1 MPELREFAAGVM
13 LAGMRMGK
21 TLQNKRFIIS
31 QGKCNM
37 NKLAVI
43 LSGTALLVSIAA
55 LVLLSQISKQV
66 EFQSGTIAA
75 KVDQQSM
82 LINRALGNV
91 MPLVL
96 PPDVE
101 NKIAV
106 LEGQLADKSRWPRD
120 PREVQKQMTDL
131 VNNLPPWAQEELL
144 PRLLPRM
151 WELDAV
157 EILTFSTGVL
167 ESDLLMTA
175 KAENLLTQKPLT
187 ASDNIAQE
195 LDAWQKNIEKKI
207 AEAEKNSAL
216 ASAKES
222 LVKGVDIEAAAQAL
236 SPYQDPEAQA
246 LLEKL
251 NAEITKRGVSSQISA
266 IQTELTKMSNVD
278 AEVKE
283 YAYNRAFQELLDLKS
298 RVVLAGL
305 SGDIKLQQQVEAFQ
319 RDLQRKFPEIMKEKQ
334 KKYAGK
340 VREYQQWALSQIKN
354 VRQYDDVC
362 SVEKEK
368 ISSDLDRIN
377 PLSGE
382 SKEASLRSSSIL
394 RDEIIRL
401 LAPINQSLLDE
412 AVNQLFRKVYQSRFD
427 KLNEDDQFEVIKGFA
442 LADKRPLEG

>member
-1 MPELREFAAGVM
+1 
-13 LAGMRMGK
+13 
-21 TLQNKRFIIS
+21 
-31 QGKCNM
+31 M

-66 EFQSGTIAA
+66 EFQAGTIAA

-101 NKIAV
+101 NKITV
-106 LEGQLADKSRWPRD
+106 LEGQLADKSRWPKD
-120 PREVQKQMTDL
+120 PREVQTQMTDL

-157 EILTFSTGVL
+157 EVLTFSTGVL
-167 ESDLLMTA
+167 ENDLPMAA

-187 ASDNIAQE
+187 SSDIIAQE

-207 AEAEKNSAL
+207 AEAEKNAAL

-222 LVKGVDIEAAAQAL
+222 LVTGGDLSTAAQAL
-236 SPYQDPEAQA
+236 SPYQDPEAQT

-266 IQTELTKMSNVD
+266 IQTELIKMSEVD

-305 SGDIKLQQQVEAFQ
+305 TDDIKLQQQLEAFQ
-319 RDLQRKFPEIMKEKQ
+319 RELQHKIPEIMKEKQ

-340 VREYQQWALSQIKN
+340 VREYQQWALSRIKN
-354 VRQYDDVC
+354 VRQYDDVF

-382 SKEASLRSSSIL
+382 SKKASLRASSIL

-427 KLNEDDQFEVIKGFA
+427 KLNEDDQFEVTKGFA
-442 LADKRPLEG
+442 FADKRPLEG

>member
-1 MPELREFAAGVM
+1 
-13 LAGMRMGK
+13 
-21 TLQNKRFIIS
+21 
-31 QGKCNM
+31 M
-37 NKLAVI
+37 NKLAVV
-43 LSGTALLVSIAA
+43 LSGTALLVSMAA
-55 LVLLSQISKQV
+55 LVLLVKISKQV
-66 EFQSGTIAA
+66 EFQAGTIAV

-106 LEGQLADKSRWPRD
+106 LEGQLADKSRWPKD

-131 VNNLPPWAQEELL
+131 IDKLPSWAQEELL

-167 ESDLLMTA
+167 ESDMLMTA

-187 ASDNIAQE
+187 ASDDIAQE
-195 LDAWQKNIEKKI
+195 LDAWQNNIERKI
-207 AEAEKNSAL
+207 SEAEKKAAL
-216 ASAKES
+216 AIAKES
-222 LVKGVDIEAAAQAL
+222 LVKGGDIEAAAQAL
-236 SPYQDPEAQA
+236 SFYQDPEAQA

-251 NAEITKRGVSSQISA
+251 NAEIIKKGLSSQISA
-266 IQTELTKMSNVD
+266 IQIELTKLSEVD

-305 SGDIKLQQQVEAFQ
+305 TSDVKLQQQLETFQ
-319 RDLQRKFPEIMKEKQ
+319 NDLQQKVPEIMKEKQ

-340 VREYQQWALSQIKN
+340 VREYQQWALNQIKN
-354 VRQYDDVC
+354 VRQYDV
-362 SVEKEK
+362 VFNIEKEK
-368 ISSDLDRIN
+368 IPSDLDRIN

-382 SKEASLRSSSIL
+382 SKGASLRASSVL
-394 RDEIIRL
+394 RDEIILL

-427 KLNEDDQFEVIKGFA
+427 KLNENDQFEVTKGFA
-442 LADKRPLEG
+442 LTDKRPLEG

>member
-1 MPELREFAAGVM
+1 
-13 LAGMRMGK
+13 
-21 TLQNKRFIIS
+21 
-31 QGKCNM
+31 M

-43 LSGTALLVSIAA
+43 LSGTALLVSMAA
-55 LVLLSQISKQV
+55 LVLLVKISKQV
-66 EFQSGTIAA
+66 EFQAGTIAA

-106 LEGQLADKSRWPRD
+106 LEGQLTDKSRWPKD

-131 VNNLPPWAQEELL
+131 IDKLPSWAQEELL

-167 ESDLLMTA
+167 ESDMLMTA

-187 ASDNIAQE
+187 ASDDIAQE
-195 LDAWQKNIEKKI
+195 LDAWQNNVEKKI
-207 AEAEKNSAL
+207 AEAEKKAAL
-216 ASAKES
+216 AIAKES
-222 LVKGVDIEAAAQAL
+222 LVKGGDIEAAAQAL
-236 SPYQDPEAQA
+236 SLYQDPEAQA

-251 NAEITKRGVSSQISA
+251 NAEIIKKGLSSQISA
-266 IQTELTKMSNVD
+266 IQIELTKLSEVD

-305 SGDIKLQQQVEAFQ
+305 SSDIKLQQQLETFQ
-319 RDLQRKFPEIMKEKQ
+319 NDLQRKVPEIMKEKQ

-340 VREYQQWALSQIKN
+340 VREYQQWALNQIKN
-354 VRQYDDVC
+354 VRQYDDVFNI
-362 SVEKEK
+362 EKEK
-368 ISSDLDRIN
+368 IPSDFDRIN

-382 SKEASLRSSSIL
+382 SKGASLRASSIL
-394 RDEIIRL
+394 RDEIILL

-412 AVNQLFRKVYQSRFD
+412 AVNQLYRKVYQSRFD
-427 KLNEDDQFEVIKGFA
+427 KLNENDQFEVTKGFA
-442 LADKRPLEG
+442 LTDKRPLEG

>member
-1 MPELREFAAGVM
+1 
-13 LAGMRMGK
+13 
-21 TLQNKRFIIS
+21 
-31 QGKCNM
+31 M

-43 LSGTALLVSIAA
+43 LSGTALLVSMAA
-55 LVLLSQISKQV
+55 LVLLVKISKQV
-66 EFQSGTIAA
+66 EFQAGTIAA

-106 LEGQLADKSRWPRD
+106 LEGQLTDKSRWPKD

-131 VNNLPPWAQEELL
+131 IDKLPSWAQEELL

-167 ESDLLMTA
+167 ESDMLMTA

-187 ASDNIAQE
+187 ASDDIAQE
-195 LDAWQKNIEKKI
+195 LDAWQNNVEKKI
-207 AEAEKNSAL
+207 AEAEKKAAL
-216 ASAKES
+216 AIAKES
-222 LVKGVDIEAAAQAL
+222 LVKGGDIEAAAQAL
-236 SPYQDPEAQA
+236 SLYQDPEAQA

-251 NAEITKRGVSSQISA
+251 NAEIIKKGLSSQISA
-266 IQTELTKMSNVD
+266 IQIELTKLSEVD

-305 SGDIKLQQQVEAFQ
+305 SSDIKLQQQLETFQ
-319 RDLQRKFPEIMKEKQ
+319 NDLQRKVPEIMKEKQ

-340 VREYQQWALSQIKN
+340 VREYQQWALNQIKN
-354 VRQYDDVC
+354 VRQYDDVFNI
-362 SVEKEK
+362 EKEK
-368 ISSDLDRIN
+368 IPSDFDRIN

-382 SKEASLRSSSIL
+382 RKGASLRASSIL
-394 RDEIIRL
+394 RDEIILL

-412 AVNQLFRKVYQSRFD
+412 AVNQLYRKVYQSRFD
-427 KLNEDDQFEVIKGFA
+427 KLNENDQFEVTKGFA
-442 LADKRPLEG
+442 LTDKRPLEG

>member
-1 MPELREFAAGVM
+1 
-13 LAGMRMGK
+13 
-21 TLQNKRFIIS
+21 
-31 QGKCNM
+31 M
-37 NKLAVI
+37 NKLAVV
-43 LSGTALLVSIAA
+43 LSGTALLVSMVA
-55 LVLLSQISKQV
+55 LVLLVKISKQV
-66 EFQSGTIAA
+66 EFQAGTIAV

-106 LEGQLADKSRWPRD
+106 LEGQLADKSRWPED

-131 VNNLPPWAQEELL
+131 IDKLPSWAQEELL

-157 EILTFSTGVL
+157 EILTFSTGVI
-167 ESDLLMTA
+167 ESDMLMTA

-187 ASDNIAQE
+187 ASDDIAQE
-195 LDAWQKNIEKKI
+195 LDAWQNNIERKI
-207 AEAEKNSAL
+207 SEAEKKASL
-216 ASAKES
+216 AIAKES
-222 LVKGVDIEAAAQAL
+222 LVKGGDIEAAAQAL
-236 SPYQDPEAQA
+236 SLYQDPEAQA

-251 NAEITKRGVSSQISA
+251 NAEIIKKGLSSRISA
-266 IQTELTKMSNVD
+266 IQIELTKLSEVD

-283 YAYNRAFQELLDLKS
+283 YAYNRAFQELLDIKS

-305 SGDIKLQQQVEAFQ
+305 SSDVKLQQQLEKFQ
-319 RDLQRKFPEIMKEKQ
+319 NDLQQKVPEIMKEKQ

-340 VREYQQWALSQIKN
+340 VREYQQWALNQIKN
-354 VRQYDDVC
+354 VRQYDV
-362 SVEKEK
+362 VFNIEKEK
-368 ISSDLDRIN
+368 IPSDLDRIN
-377 PLSGE
+377 PLSRE
-382 SKEASLRSSSIL
+382 SKGASLRASSLL
-394 RDEIIRL
+394 RDEIILL

-427 KLNEDDQFEVIKGFA
+427 KLNENDQFEVTKGFA
-442 LADKRPLEG
+442 LTDKRPLEG